1 MASEKQLAANRRN
14 AARSTGPRTPM
25 GKKRSSM
32 NATRHGLA
40 SHLAGTPE
48 TNLDLGSLFDRLI
61 RIEAERASLSRE
73 IEEILRKGEMKKV
86 EAMLRRMSALE
97 RYAQRCSSTLRKR

>member
-1 MASEKQLAANRRN
+1 
-14 AARSTGPRTPM
+14 M

-40 SHLAGTPE
+40 SHLAHTPE
-48 TNLDLGSLFDRLI
+48 TNLDLGLLFDRMMH
-61 RIEAERASLSRE
+61 IEAERARLSRD
-73 IEEILRKGEMKKV
+73 IEEMVRKGEMNKV

>member
-32 NATRHGLA
+32 NAMRHGLA
-40 SHLAGTPE
+40 SHLAHTPE
-48 TNLDLGSLFDRLI
+48 TNLDLGLLFDRMMH
-61 RIEAERASLSRE
+61 IEAERARLSRE
-73 IEEILRKGEMKKV
+73 IEEIVRKGVMNKV